1 MICLGIEST
10 AHTFGCGII
19 DDKGR
24 IYANVTDAYKTEK
37 GGIHP
42 SEAKLHHENI
52 KDNVVEE
59 ALNSANLKLENIDL
73 VSFSQ
78 GPGLAP
84 CLLVGMRKAKELS
97 KKINIPLLVKDYFEN
112 NKREVIRRIYFKQL
126 IAESRPMI
134 QRMMDATMITAE
146 DLKIVINARA

>member
-42 SEAKLHHENI
+42 TEAKQHHENV
-52 KDNVVEE
+52 KDKVVED
-59 ALNSANLKLENIDL
+59 ALKQANLKLEDTDL
-73 VSFSQ
+73 ISFSQ

-84 CLLVGMRKAKELS
+84 CLLVGLKKAKELA
-97 KKINIPLLVKDYFEN
+97 KKLDVPLIGVNHCIAHLEIGKLLTKAKDPVLLYASGAN
-112 NKREVIRRIYFKQL
+112 TQVIGY
-126 IAESRPMI
+126 E
-134 QRMMDATMITAE
+134 
-146 DLKIVINARA
+146 